1 MEQELHVYKERITH
15 ARFDLPQAATPEYH
29 PGHPLRNKTTHDR
42 LLDYLK
48 QRLILGKEQRD
59 VRMKRYAQIDRDVAA
74 FLRLDD
80 EDRKRQIEH
89 EKNGTPQATAISLPV
104 MFVHL
109 DDMMTYYAQ
118 TFAPNRG
125 MFYHTAAPEDSEEAS
140 QLVTIMNSHAVYG
153 GFYRQLLRAIYAI
166 LKYNNGGVWNSWDT
180 EYGPKLEADE
190 NGGTRLGQ
198 TVTFNGNRIK
208 TVDMY
213 NFFCDPAVEMCDL
226 HKDGEFAAVAEMRSH
241 YWLKARCLE
250 GMFLNCA
257 DILDGE
263 MNGFEAEYYRDPPI
277 ESNLAND
284 DSKAQNFSWYTFI
297 TGNDSFM
304 MNGAFELTTIYIR
317 LNPNDFAL
325 IGGNAATRA
334 GRNRYEV
341 WRFTIL
347 NGERIIESTYM
358 NNMHGH
364 LPVYMGVLNDDLMRE
379 AAKSVAEILNPLQQ
393 FSSFLLN
400 THVLAN
406 RKNIYGTTYYDPSC
420 VDMEKIPAGEVAAR
434 IPLKPQG
441 WGKDIRTMIQHDSK
455 QLDTKQTLQD
465 LQGMMG
471 LIDQFFPTQNLPSQ
485 IAGIDRAVTDQVA
498 AVQQGANRRQHKGA
512 RLIDDTL
519 LRPMRF
525 SMYYNIVQYQQ
536 DNVEVGDF
544 YTGKTLT
551 INLQKLRDVNLMLI
565 IGQGLKALDR
575 QAIQQQ
581 MREIIF
587 AMIQAPTISERI
599 DLLGMLDAWTAMMDL
614 EMNLKQFELQPP
626 VGPEAGIPGAAPAGG
641 TGIVPATA
649 PEQIAG
655 GPIYG

>member
-1 MEQELHVYKERITH
+1 MYKEKITH
-15 ARFDLPQAATPEYH
+15 ARFELPQAQAPEYH
-29 PGHPLRNKTTHDR
+29 PGHPLRNKKTHDR
-42 LLDYLK
+42 LIEYLK
-48 QRLILGKEQRD
+48 QRLLLGKEGRD
-59 VRMKRYAQIDRDVAA
+59 VRVKRYSQIDRDVAA
-74 FLRLDD
+74 WLRLSD

-89 EKNGTPQATAISLPV
+89 ERNGTPAATAISLPL

-125 MFYHTAAPEDSEEAS
+125 MFYHTAKPEDSEEAN

-153 GFYRQLLRAIYAI
+153 GFYRQLLRAIFAI
-166 LKYNNGGVWNSWDT
+166 LKYNVGGVWNSWDT

-190 NGGTRLGQ
+190 NGTTRLGQ
-198 TVTFNGNRIK
+198 TVTFAGNRIK
-208 TVDMY
+208 ALDMY
-213 NFFCDPAVEMCDL
+213 NFMCDPAVETADL
-226 HKDGEFAAVAEMRSH
+226 YKDGEFAAIAEMKSH

-250 GMFLNCA
+250 GKYLNCQ
-257 DILDGE
+257 DMLDGE
-263 MNGFEAEYYRDPPI
+263 LNGFEASYYRDPPI
-277 ESNLAND
+277 ESRLAD
-284 DSKAQNFSWYTFI
+284 DDTKAQNFSWYTYI

-304 MNGAFELTTIYIR
+304 MNGAFELTTLYIR

-325 IGGNAATRA
+325 VGGTAQQRA

-341 WRFTIL
+341 WRFTLL
-347 NGERIIESTYM
+347 NGERIIESEYM

-364 LPVYMGVLNDDLMRE
+364 LPVYIGTLNDDVMRD

-420 VDMEKIPAGEVAAR
+420 VDMESIPAGEVAAR
-434 IPLKPQG
+434 VPIKPQG
-441 WGKDIRTMIQHDSK
+441 WGKDIRTMVQHDNN

-465 LQGMMG
+465 LQGMMS
-471 LIDQFFPTQNLPSQ
+471 LIDQFFPTQSLPSQ

-512 RLIDDTL
+512 RLIDDTM

-525 SMYYNIVQYQQ
+525 SMYYNIVQYQA
-536 DNVEVGDF
+536 DNVEIGDF
-544 YTGKTLT
+544 YTGKNVTV
-551 INLQKLRDVNLMLI
+551 NLQKLRDVNLSLI

-587 AMIQAPTISERI
+587 AMIQAPQISERI
-599 DLLGMLDAWTAMMDL
+599 DLLGMLDAWTSMMDL
-614 EMNLKQFELQPP
+614 EMNLKQFELAPP
-626 VGPEAGIPGAAPAGG
+626 AAPGVDPAAGGAA
-641 TGIVPATA
+641 TGIAPATA
-649 PEQIAG
+649 PGALVE
-655 GPIYG
+655 PIYGA